1 MNFNETCDLN
11 SDLLSVS
18 GGVLRGAENTPV
30 RRSAKSPRAQLPKIQ
45 SEQSG
50 LPFSF
55 HLTSQWSQPPLP
67 SLPWTLAPHPVW
79 AEPPETISPPQSW
92 NHTRSCAFQVWT
104 VVGPFSF
111 TRCAQFKQTNIQ
123 KEEQSRMCRSCRRPL
138 DGGVVPESCPV
149 IYSNGDVC
157 RGNVKSTETPFSSN
171 ARSKNIP
178 ALLKIIMIINLKNQ
192 VPGWTTTK
200 KLMLLLLLTEIAL
213 AFLLKTYT
221 YIRFTYIFYLCSA
234 WGIRPIQHSALI
246 ASVPLRGAL
255 VL

>member
-123 KEEQSRMCRSCRRPL
+123 KEQSRMCRSCRRPL

-200 KLMLLLLLTEIAL
+200 KTDVTAVAYWNCPCIPVENLHI
-213 AFLLKTYT
+213 
-221 YIRFTYIFYLCSA
+221 
-234 WGIRPIQHSALI
+234 H
-246 ASVPLRGAL
+246 
-255 VL
+255 